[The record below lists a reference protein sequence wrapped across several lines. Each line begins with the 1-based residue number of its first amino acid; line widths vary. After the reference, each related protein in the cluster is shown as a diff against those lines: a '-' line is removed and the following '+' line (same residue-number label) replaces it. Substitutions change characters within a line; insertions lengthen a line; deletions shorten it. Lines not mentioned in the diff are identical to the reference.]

1 MGLGITNS
9 VYFDGSHFMS
19 QLHRDYF
26 NFLRPLIFPYRQQN
40 GIMSLE
46 IRGAVATIVLMA
58 AANHLRIQNAE
69 QILDD
74 LGFTLFN
81 NRLIL
86 LPHPFNLDMNYY
98 QRNVIGPLSADT
110 SGRLNFASIVQRTH
124 RVHDQVDAYLDYFR
138 YFPPS
143 PL

>member
-1 MGLGITNS
+1 
-9 VYFDGSHFMS
+9 MS
-19 QLHRDYF
+19 QLHRDFF
-26 NFLRPLIFPYRQQN
+26 NLLRPLISPYRQQN

-46 IRGAVATIVLMA
+46 IRRAVATIVLMK
-58 AANHLRIQNAE
+58 AANHLRIQNTE
-69 QILDD
+69 QILYD
-74 LGFTLFN
+74 LGFTLSN
-81 NRLIL
+81 NQIIL

-98 QRNVIGPLSADT
+98 QQNVIGPLSADT

-138 YFPPS
+138 HFPPS